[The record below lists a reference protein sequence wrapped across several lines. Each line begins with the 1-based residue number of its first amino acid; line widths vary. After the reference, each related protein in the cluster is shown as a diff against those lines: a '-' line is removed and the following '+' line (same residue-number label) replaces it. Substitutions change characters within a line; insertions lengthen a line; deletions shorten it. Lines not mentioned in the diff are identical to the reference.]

1 MTLIH
6 KVPSPK
12 LGLSQ
17 EQKEMTTVFVYQ
29 MVLTHPKKY
38 VRLEAHDLFIL
49 GRKKEQEIET
59 SLAMTELSDLIMTIM
74 IISIGWVVM
83 MV

>member
-1 MTLIH
+1 M
-6 KVPSPK
+6 PSPK

-29 MVLTHPKKY
+29 MVLTHLKKY
-38 VRLEAHDLFIL
+38 VRLEAHDLFTH
-49 GRKKEQEIET
+49 GRKKEQKIET

-74 IISIGWVVM
+74 IISTGWVGM